1 MVLGGPVRRRIR
13 GRFGRRGVVGGGVGQ
28 ACGKQERVI
37 WGVTRWWG
45 CQSWARACAPWM
57 PPDDR
62 KHGEERLFPHQK
74 FWQSIRGG
82 GGTFCWQ
89 LPLNANQRSCV
100 NNQKTTIFFGGVV
113 GGNGMSS
120 CLNQMTMSNFQG
132 SLHIGLLL
140 LLITIVALGRAD
152 LSQFYDQVEVLH
164 FSKEAK

>member
-1 MVLGGPVRRRIR
+1 
-13 GRFGRRGVVGGGVGQ
+13 
-28 ACGKQERVI
+28 
-37 WGVTRWWG
+37 
-45 CQSWARACAPWM
+45 M

-62 KHGEERLFPHQK
+62 QHGEEGLFSES
-74 FWQSIRGG
+74 QS

-89 LPLNANQRSCV
+89 LTLNANQRSCV
-100 NNQKTTIFFGGVV
+100 NDQRTTILFGGME

-120 CLNQMTMSNFQG
+120 RLNQMRMSNFQG
-132 SLHIGLLL
+132 SLQIGLLL